1 MNPFL
6 TAKKFLMRHT
16 HALTH
21 LFCTFKKFL
30 WYSEIRSE
38 VNNWMCIVYV
48 FQFLNFTH
56 ASTCII
62 GKTAGKQIAIIG
74 IKHFG
79 VGLEHAPTS
88 YVSTWTNIAW
98 S

>member
-1 MNPFL
+1 
-6 TAKKFLMRHT
+6 
-16 HALTH
+16 
-21 LFCTFKKFL
+21 
-30 WYSEIRSE
+30 
-38 VNNWMCIVYV
+38 MCIVYV

-74 IKHFG
+74 IKHVG

-88 YVSTWTNIAW
+88 YVSTWTNIA
-98 S
+98 